1 MPHSLNDGY
10 DRGGI
15 ILTSNKSYGEWGSTF
30 GDPIIATAILDRL
43 LHHSTTINIRRE
55 SSFSASR
62 SRRILPGL
70 ARSSTGTLPQT
81 SVLRDAGHW
90 ANAAAAGRESR
101 SKTHQLTL
109 DDSPNIQPE
118 AIPPTKPLAEFRLL
132 PVR

>member
-1 MPHSLNDGY
+1 MPHSLNDVLPLDDLGATIFFQVVSARY

-70 ARSSTGTLPQT
+70 ADLRPEIFRRHPFYETPDIGQMLRRLVESPDLKLT
-81 SVLRDAGHW
+81 S
-90 ANAAAAGRESR
+90 
-101 SKTHQLTL
+101 
-109 DDSPNIQPE
+109 
-118 AIPPTKPLAEFRLL
+118 
-132 PVR
+132 